1 MMRYAIPLAG
11 ALALS
16 AALPAAAQTG
26 DIARGRIELAG
37 RTPPACVIRTARA
50 GNANNASFVGSGPSS
65 GEIRIAELVDPQT
78 AQPRAAEM
86 VIELPVVCNA
96 AHRLTLTSANG
107 GLLREGGNPGNRQT
121 ATGFADLLGYQLDAN
136 WNSRVLTLN
145 AAASPLAML
154 DVPDG
159 MAGDLSLRLS
169 IPAGG
174 GPLVAGRY
182 SDTVVIELHVS
193 S

>member
-16 AALPAAAQTG
+16 VALPAAAQTG
-26 DIARGRIELAG
+26 DARGRIELAG
-37 RTPPACVIRTARA
+37 RTYPACVIRSARA
-50 GNANNASFVGSGPSS
+50 GTAVNASFIGAGPSS

-96 AHRLTLTSANG
+96 AHRLTLSSANG
-107 GLLREGGNPGNRQT
+107 GLLRDGGNRANRQS
-121 ATGFADLLGYQLDAN
+121 ATGFGDVLGYQLDAN
-136 WNSRVLTLN
+136 WANRVLTLN
-145 AAASPLAML
+145 AATSPLAAL

-159 MAGDLSLRLS
+159 TAGDLSLRLS

-174 GPLVAGRY
+174 GALTAGRY

>member
-1 MMRYAIPLAG
+1 MLARLLTG
-11 ALALS
+11 TLALM
-16 AALPAAAQTG
+16 AASPAAAQTG
-26 DIARGRIELAG
+26 DTARGRIEIAG
-37 RTPPACVIRTARA
+37 RTPPACLIRTARA
-50 GNANNASFVGSGPSS
+50 GNALNASFIPAGPSS

-78 AQPRAAEM
+78 AEPRAAEM

-96 AHRLTLTSANG
+96 AHRLTLTSTNG
-107 GLLREGGNPGNRQT
+107 GLLREGGNARNRQT
-121 ATGFADLLGYQLDAN
+121 AGAFGELLGYQLDAN
-136 WNSRVLTLN
+136 WGSRALTLN
-145 AAASPLAML
+145 AATAPLATL

-159 MAGDLSLRLS
+159 MAGDLLLRLS

-182 SDTVVIELHVS
+182 SDTVVIELNVS

>member
-11 ALALS
+11 ALAFS

-26 DIARGRIELAG
+26 DARGRIELAG
-37 RTPPACVIRTARA
+37 RTYPACVIRSARA
-50 GNANNASFVGSGPSS
+50 GTAVNASFIGAGPSS
-65 GEIRIAELVDPQT
+65 GEIRIAELVDPQS

-96 AHRLTLTSANG
+96 AHRLTLSSANG
-107 GLLREGGNPGNRQT
+107 GLLRDGGNRTNRQS
-121 ATGFADLLGYQLDAN
+121 ATGFGDVLGYQLDAN
-136 WNSRVLTLN
+136 WANRALTLN
-145 AAASPLAML
+145 AATSPLAVL

-159 MAGDLSLRLS
+159 TAGDLSLRLS

-174 GPLVAGRY
+174 GALTAGRY

>member
-1 MMRYAIPLAG
+1 MHAISLAG
-11 ALALS
+11 ALALI
-16 AALPAAAQTG
+16 AALPTAAQTG
-26 DIARGRIELAG
+26 DTAHGRIELAG

-50 GNANNASFVGSGPSS
+50 GNASNASFVGAGPSS

-78 AQPRAAEM
+78 AQPRAAQM

-107 GLLREGGNPGNRQT
+107 GLLRDGGNPGNRQT
-121 ATGFADLLGYQLDAN
+121 AAGFADLLGYQLDAN
-136 WNSRVLTLN
+136 WDNRVLTLN
-145 AAASPLAML
+145 AAASPLATL

>member
-1 MMRYAIPLAG
+1 MMAHALPLAG
-11 ALALS
+11 PLALI
-16 AALPAAAQTG
+16 AALPAVAQTG
-26 DIARGRIELAG
+26 ETARGRIELAG
-37 RTPPACVIRTARA
+37 RTYPACVIRTARA
-50 GNANNASFVGSGPSS
+50 GNAVNASFIGAGPSS

-78 AQPRAAEM
+78 AQPRAAEL

-107 GLLREGGNPGNRQT
+107 GLLRDGGNPANRQS
-121 ATGFADLLGYQLDAN
+121 ATGFGDVLGYQLNAN
-136 WNSRVLTLN
+136 WANRALTLN
-145 AAASPLAML
+145 AAASPLAVL

-159 MAGDLSLRLS
+159 TAGDLSLRLS

-174 GPLVAGRY
+174 GALTAGRY